1 MIIRTVLCYPA
12 STQTLYLAS
21 EMSGDFIEGAGS
33 SVVHVWNLFSSS
45 FIEGAGSSVVHVW
58 NLFSS
63 SLFLTQHFAQYSLSA
78 VRHGHEI
85 GGTDHVKQ
93 ARNRENN
100 ISWDF
105 LLLTNLISSC

>member
-45 FIEGAGSSVVHVW
+45 
-58 NLFSS
+58 
-63 SLFLTQHFAQYSLSA
+63 LFLTQHFAQYSLSA

-85 GGTDHVKQ
+85 GGTVHVKQ